1 MTRFFTFSTILH
13 IFFFA
18 SIALSSRG
26 TFKSTPKIEVYKVTI
41 APMPQPKVLGTPD
54 AAEEPTPE
62 KKTVNKKTEE
72 KSVPKEN
79 TKAVKEGSPQE
90 KKTTETKPAEKKG
103 LPDGLPDIKPQIYT
117 GSGRGFSYSY
127 YLNILLTKIG
137 KNWTNPY
144 RGKNVVLKNTVYFE
158 VDKNGNITNI
168 RIEDDSGDEAY
179 NETTLRAVSATEKLP
194 PLPQEFSNDFLKV
207 HLEFLTAP

>member
-26 TFKSTPKIEVYKVTI
+26 TFKSLPKIEVYRVSI

-54 AAEEPTPE
+54 AEEPPPE
-62 KKTVNKKTEE
+62 KKIVNKKTEE

-79 TKAVKEGSPQE
+79 VKAVKEGSPQE
-90 KKTTETKPAEKKG
+90 KKLAEPKPAEKKG

-127 YLNILLTKIG
+127 YLNILLAKIG
-137 KNWTNPY
+137 KNWNNPY
-144 RGKNVVLKNTVYFE
+144 RGQNVVLKSTVYFE
-158 VDKNGNITNI
+158 VDKNGKITNI
-168 RIEDDSGDEAY
+168 RTEDDSGDETY
-179 NETTLRAVSATEKLP
+179 NETTLRAVSVTEKLP

>member
-1 MTRFFTFSTILH
+1 MTRFFTFSAILH

-26 TFKSTPKIEVYKVTI
+26 TFKSAPRIEVIKVTI
-41 APMPQPKVLGTPD
+41 APMPQPKVLGNPD
-54 AAEEPTPE
+54 VEEPLPE
-62 KKTVNKKTEE
+62 KKVLNKKTEE
-72 KSVPKEN
+72 KSVPKEK
-79 TKAVKEGSPQE
+79 TTAAKESPAAE
-90 KKTTETKPAEKKG
+90 KKPAELKPAEKKG

-127 YLNILLTKIG
+127 YLNILLAKIG
-137 KNWTNPY
+137 KNWNNPY
-144 RGKNVVLKNTVYFE
+144 RGQNVVLKNTVYFE
-158 VDKNGNITNI
+158 VDKNGNISNI
-168 RIEDDSGDEAY
+168 RIEDDSGDETY